1 VIEGAWRGMTR
12 MSDEVDRAAG
22 GDVEMEMESED

>member
-1 VIEGAWRGMTR
+1 LKGTAR